1 MLVVLLLMMVVV
13 VVLVAHK
20 ATGAATCSL
29 NSADLLLP
37 APSPSPS
44 SSHELC
50 SAVFG

>member
-13 VVLVAHK
+13 VLVADK